1 MLEFATRDRGSPP
14 ASNFSLSDV
23 DVGDALQFINHISHR
38 SWVRA
43 SYSALSFSHVDVGDP
58 FQFDVW
64 RGANPR
70 PMVLNVSALP
80 LHHSDLL
87 YFVSSLDDMI

>member
-1 MLEFATRDRGSPP
+1 MKTNEFPSGPRQCDTHTFFFQSFIAGLRCLNLQPEIGGLPP

-43 SYSALSFSHVDVGDP
+43 SYSALSFSHVDVGDA
-58 FQFDVW
+58 FQFDV
-64 RGANPR
+64 
-70 PMVLNVSALP
+70 
-80 LHHSDLL
+80 
-87 YFVSSLDDMI
+87 